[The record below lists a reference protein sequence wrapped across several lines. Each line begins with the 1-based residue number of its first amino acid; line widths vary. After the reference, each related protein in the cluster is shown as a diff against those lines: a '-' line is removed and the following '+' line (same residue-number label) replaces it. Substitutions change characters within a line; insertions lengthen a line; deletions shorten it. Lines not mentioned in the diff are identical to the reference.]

1 MAVMVLET
9 LALNSICY
17 DWAETIYVQTEGM
30 GKEKQEELLT
40 LKSKYQVQSVTT
52 G

>member
-1 MAVMVLET
+1 
-9 LALNSICY
+9 
-17 DWAETIYVQTEGM
+17 M

-52 G
+52 GWRMDWRMDCKSQEWIDPVIPEL